1 MTTFRNALN
10 NTTKICHVLLLSS
23 SSQEEKGMCRGV
35 FCLKIFQMITYTHM
49 LVSIY
54 AREDKVIK
62 MHLYICS

>member
-10 NTTKICHVLLLSS
+10 NVTNTCHVLLLSS

-35 FCLKIFQMITYTHM
+35 FCLEFFQMIAYTHM

-54 AREDKVIK
+54 VREDKVIE
-62 MHLYICS
+62 M